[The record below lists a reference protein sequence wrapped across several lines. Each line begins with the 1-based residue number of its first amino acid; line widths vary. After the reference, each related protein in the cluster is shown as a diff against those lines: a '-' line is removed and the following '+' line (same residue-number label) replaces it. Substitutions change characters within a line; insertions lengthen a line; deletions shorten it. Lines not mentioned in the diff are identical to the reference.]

1 MNWFLE
7 YTFFLCSIFVDLYF
21 YWFLFV
27 HYIVSPS
34 IFGSKLHLSYLQKQH
49 KLFVDSHLQYV
60 LRNIK
65 ISFLDR
71 GLLITKKLLNHG
83 FLLVNLL
90 IYHNPDLSSFMTY
103 SPVCNRSNTTRA
115 PRGAGTAY
123 PSGASE
129 FIHGFI
135 GVLVAQS
142 LVFCVVLYRLLFV
155 FISFWPLYWLLI
167 TTWIFSKFS

>member
-1 MNWFLE
+1 MFIILSLLRFSARN
-7 YTFFLCSIFVDLYF
+7 YIFR
-21 YWFLFV
+21 
-27 HYIVSPS
+27 
-34 IFGSKLHLSYLQKQH
+34 IFKNNTNY
-49 KLFVDSHLQYV
+49 FVDSHLQYV

-65 ISFLDR
+65 ICFLDR
-71 GLLITKKLLNHG
+71 GLLITRKLLNHV
-83 FLLVNLL
+83 FQFVNLL
-90 IYHNPDLSSFMTY
+90 IYHNQVLPSFITY

-142 LVFCVVLYRLLFV
+142 LVFCVVFCRLMFVFV
-155 FISFWPLYWLLI
+155 FIYFWPLYWLLI
-167 TTWIFSKFS
+167 TKFS

>member
-1 MNWFLE
+1 MSAPTKN
-7 YTFFLCSIFVDLYF
+7 Y
-21 YWFLFV
+21 
-27 HYIVSPS
+27 
-34 IFGSKLHLSYLQKQH
+34 
-49 KLFVDSHLQYV
+49 FVDSHLQYV
-60 LRNIK
+60 LRNIT
-65 ISFLDR
+65 ISFLD
-71 GLLITKKLLNHG
+71 GGMLLTRKLLNNG

-90 IYHNPDLSSFMTY
+90 IYRNPDLPSFMTY

-142 LVFCVVLYRLLFV
+142 LVFCVVLCRLLFV
-155 FISFWPLYWLLI
+155 FIYFWPLYWLLI
-167 TTWIFSKFS
+167 TTWIFS

>member
-1 MNWFLE
+1 MNQHELILRIYFFSCVVFLL
-7 YTFFLCSIFVDLYF
+7 TIISIFF
-21 YWFLFV
+21 YLFIMLSLLRFSAPN
-27 HYIVSPS
+27 YIFR
-34 IFGSKLHLSYLQKQH
+34 IFKNNTKYV
-49 KLFVDSHLQYV
+49 VDSHLQYV

-65 ISFLDR
+65 ICFLDR
-71 GLLITKKLLNHG
+71 GLLITRKLLNHV
-83 FLLVNLL
+83 FLLVNLF
-90 IYHNPDLSSFMTY
+90 IYHNQVLPSFMTY

-142 LVFCVVLYRLLFV
+142 FVFCVVFCRLLFV
-155 FISFWPLYWLLI
+155 FIYFWTLYWLLI
-167 TTWIFSKFS
+167 TKCS